1 VSGEDRKRSVANL
14 QGADAERLALLYL
27 IGKGYWPMA
36 RRYLSQAGEVDLI
49 MRRGKTIVVVEVK
62 ARSTRDGAAMSVTP
76 EKIRRLGAALN
87 RFRAERQ
94 LDDSY
99 TFRCDLVLIAPWT
112 WPRHVV
118 NAGELG

>member
-1 VSGEDRKRSVANL
+1 MRGEDRKRSVANL
-14 QGADAERLALLYL
+14 QGADAERVALVYL
-27 IGKGYWPMA
+27 MAKGYWPMA

-49 MRRGKTIVVVEVK
+49 MQRGKTVVLVEVK
-62 ARSTRDGAAMSVTP
+62 ARSTLDAAAMSITP
-76 EKIRRLGAALN
+76 DKIRRLGAALN

-99 TFRCDLVLIAPWT
+99 TFRCDLVLVAPWK

>member
-1 VSGEDRKRSVANL
+1 MKGEDSKRSVANL
-14 QGADAERLALLYL
+14 QGADAERVALFYL
-27 IGKGYWPMA
+27 VCKGYWPMA

-49 MRRGKTIVVVEVK
+49 MRRGKTVVVVEVK
-62 ARSTRDGAAMSVTP
+62 ARRTLDGAAMSVTP
-76 EKIRRLGAALN
+76 EKIRRLGAAFK

-99 TFRCDLVLIAPWT
+99 TFRCDLVLVAPWK

-118 NAGELG
+118 NAGDLG